1 MKTCF
6 IVLLAI
12 LILCVLFSFLRLGG
26 RVEYSASGFLAQ
38 VKIGPFFLTVFPRK
52 TREKKRKEAKKKK
65 PKKSAGEKERKGP
78 KKNQQISRKL
88 PGGSLQLLLDELPA
102 MMDLMGEAARKLCV
116 EELYLDYTIAG
127 KGNPAGAAI
136 LYGNLCAT
144 GGIVAGLLGERLN
157 IRKKSTRA
165 WVDFTTD
172 QMKVYVR
179 LTLSYTVGQLT
190 VLGIHVCKELLK
202 IRKIMKTKNQE
213 GNENG
218 KQASN
223 Q

>member
-1 MKTCF
+1 MKILF
-6 IVLLAI
+6 IVLLTI
-12 LILCVLFSFLRLGG
+12 LILCILLSFLRLGG
-26 RVEYSASGFLAQ
+26 RAEYSAGGFLAQ
-38 VKIGPFFLTVFPRK
+38 VKIGPFFLTVFPQK
-52 TREKKRKEAKKKK
+52 PKAKKPKKPKKKKKKK
-65 PKKSAGEKERKGP
+65 PKDGGEKEPP
-78 KKNQQISRKL
+78 KKETQPSRKL

-102 MMDLMGEAARKLCV
+102 LLDLLGEAVRKLRV
-116 EELYLDYTIAG
+116 DELYLDYTIPG
-127 KGNPAGAAI
+127 KKNPAGAAI

-157 IRKKSTRA
+157 IRRRDTRA

-172 QMKVYVR
+172 EMKVYVR
-179 LTLSYTVGQLT
+179 LTLSYTVGQL
-190 VLGIHVCKELLK
+190 VVIGIHVCKELLK
-202 IRKIMKTKNQE
+202 VRKIMKTQHQE